1 MSDLGLITELAFYTS
16 LRSARGQK
24 ATLNVKKS
32 SLTAK
37 KFGRVLV
44 FLKPLI
50 IFATKGLIN
59 S

>member
-1 MSDLGLITELAFYTS
+1 MSDLGLITELTFYAS
-16 LRSARGQK
+16 LRSTPGQK
-24 ATLNVKKS
+24 ATLNVKITKE
-32 SLTAK
+32 TAK

-50 IFATKGLIN
+50 IFATKGLDN